1 MAPLERSEL
10 YQLLALSGP
19 IVFYTFLAQVMQIIT
34 LYFVGRMEGSE
45 YIGAAT
51 LGNMVCNITG
61 YSLMIGMC
69 SALDYLLSQAYGS
82 KSYYL
87 LGVHV
92 QRAMLILTVFAIPV
106 VITWSQT
113 DLILTYLLGIDA
125 NIARL
130 ACQWARI
137 LSPGLFPILIF
148 EALKRW
154 LQCQNILWPTTVSS
168 ALSGLLN
175 FLLNYL
181 FFYQLN
187 LGYEGI
193 AGALVIS
200 QWFQLLVMITILVLR
215 KYFIYRIFR
224 RHYSYISNS
233 YWKYIIIDIMG
244 FTYGS
249 NNSHN
254 SSSNSSTSITAHTAS
269 ELSHDRAGF
278 LREYELFEQG
288 DQHHVQDIYTKHD
301 DDQHTLLPTT
311 NTLGELHPRY
321 STGEAD
327 PEDNFPMCEPAILDD
342 WMAFLKLGIPG
353 ALSLFV
359 EW

>member
-1 MAPLERSEL
+1 
-10 YQLLALSGP
+10 
-19 IVFYTFLAQVMQIIT
+19 
-34 LYFVGRMEGSE
+34 
-45 YIGAAT
+45 
-51 LGNMVCNITG
+51 
-61 YSLMIGMC
+61 
-69 SALDYLLSQAYGS
+69 
-82 KSYYL
+82 
-87 LGVHV
+87 
-92 QRAMLILTVFAIPV
+92 
-106 VITWSQT
+106 
-113 DLILTYLLGIDA
+113 
-125 NIARL
+125 
-130 ACQWARI
+130 
-137 LSPGLFPILIF
+137 
-148 EALKRW
+148 
-154 LQCQNILWPTTVSS
+154 
-168 ALSGLLN
+168 
-175 FLLNYL
+175 
-181 FFYQLN
+181 
-187 LGYEGI
+187 
-193 AGALVIS
+193 
-200 QWFQLLVMITILVLR
+200 
-215 KYFIYRIFR
+215 
-224 RHYSYISNS
+224 
-233 YWKYIIIDIMG
+233 MG

-278 LREYELFEQG
+278 LREYEIFEQG